1 LVIDASFALGWL
13 YERLDPREAVL
24 AGRTLSDLDAV
35 EAMVPWAWHLE
46 VINALLVGERRGLI
60 SEAVGTTFLKRL
72 ADLPILTDGALP
84 QARCEAVLT
93 LALARAQGLAAYDAV
108 YLELA
113 LRRGATL
120 ATLDARLAAAMG
132 HCGGPVLS

>member
-13 YERLDPREAVL
+13 HERLDPQEAVL

-35 EAMVPWAWHLE
+35 EAMVPWLWHSE

-84 QARCEAVLT
+84 QARCEAVL
-93 LALARAQGLAAYDAV
+93 ALARAQGLAAYDAV